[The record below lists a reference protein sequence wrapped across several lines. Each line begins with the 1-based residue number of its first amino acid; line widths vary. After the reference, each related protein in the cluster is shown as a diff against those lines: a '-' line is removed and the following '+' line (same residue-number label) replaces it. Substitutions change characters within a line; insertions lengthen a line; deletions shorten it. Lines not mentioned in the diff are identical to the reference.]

1 MRVVTPNRVDSL
13 RNKRRGMR
21 ALLIGLILL
30 LLFLIFLCIW
40 MLRFR
45 TPTLAPDYAPPK
57 EDSNAVEIEGD
68 NGEKLD
74 KPEGGGA
81 IGMTYRRTATVDL
94 SEKEVDIMYQNPNR
108 SNSDV
113 MVQIVIRDV
122 VIAQSGRVPPGKQ
135 IHVIDLLPG
144 VASMLEEGGYDAEM
158 AVFFYDPVT
167 AERSLLQARG
177 EISLTVVK

>member
-1 MRVVTPNRVDSL
+1 MRVVSPNRIDSV
-13 RNKRRGMR
+13 RNKRRGMKV
-21 ALLIGLILL
+21 LLILLILL
-30 LLFLIFLCIW
+30 LLLLLFLCIW

-68 NGEKLD
+68 DENKLE

-81 IGMTYRRTATVDL
+81 IGMTYLRNVTLDL
-94 SEKEVDIMYQNPNR
+94 SEKRVYLLYQNPRR

-113 MVQIVIRDV
+113 MVQVVVQDV
-122 VIAQSGRVPPGKQ
+122 VIAQSGRIEPGKQ
-135 IHVIDLLPG
+135 IQQIDLLPG
-144 VASMLEEGGYDAEM
+144 TARLFELGGYDAKL

-167 AERSLLQARG
+167 AERSLLQTQG
-177 EISLTVVK
+177 EVYLTVTK

>member
-1 MRVVTPNRVDSL
+1 MRVVSPNRIDSV
-13 RNKRRGMR
+13 RNKRRGMK
-21 ALLIGLILL
+21 ALLILLILL
-30 LLFLIFLCIW
+30 LLLLLFLCIW

-45 TPTLAPDYAPPK
+45 TPPLAPDYAPPK

-81 IGMTYRRTATVDL
+81 IGMTYLKDVTVHL
-94 SEKEVDIMYQNPNR
+94 SDKRVYLMYQNPNR

-113 MVQIVIRDV
+113 MVQVVVRDI
-122 VIAQSGRVPPGKQ
+122 VIAQSGRIPPGKQ
-135 IHVIDLLPG
+135 IDRIDLLPG
-144 VASMLEEGGYDAEM
+144 AAKLLEEGGYDAQI

-167 AERSLLQARG
+167 AERSLLQTRG
-177 EISLTVVK
+177 EIYLTVVK